1 MSVFQIPK
9 TLCHEIN
16 TLLSK
21 FWWGYKE
28 NISKISWMSWK
39 SWKRMGKNRESE
51 GLGYTDLEVFNLALL
66 AKQGWRILTLSETLV
81 ARVYREKYFPR
92 VCFLQSNIGWRPSFA
107 WRSIWNAKK
116 LVQEGLLWKVGNG
129 ENILI

>member
-9 TLCHEIN
+9 TLCHKIN

-21 FWWGYKE
+21 FWWGHKE
-28 NISKISWMSWK
+28 NISKIYLMRWT
-39 SWKRMGKNRESE
+39 RMGKNCESG
-51 GLGYTDLEVFNLALL
+51 GLGYRDSEVFNLALL
-66 AKQGWRILTLSETLV
+66 AKQGWRFLTLPETLV

-116 LVQEGLLWKVGNG
+116 LVQEGLLWKVRNG